1 LFYDFVDFF
10 LDFVDD
16 HFLNFEEKKT
26 EFFMN
31 TMNED
36 VMKVKKEKMEE
47 MEKSKI
53 N

>member
-1 LFYDFVDFF
+1 LSYDFVDFF

-16 HFLNFEEKKT
+16 DFLNFEGKKT
-26 EFFMN
+26 GFFMN
-31 TMNED
+31 TMNEYA
-36 VMKVKKEKMEE
+36 MKVKKEKMEE